1 MPSHS
6 PAWPGTCWELF
17 PLLGILFPRCTYG
30 SFPLFLQLFR
40 QMPPPVLP
48 PTATDTPFK
57 VELPLQSYP
66 LSLVYFY
73 SVFLLLSNIMNVLL
87 FFILLTTPFLRLK
100 CRLLEGGIL
109 KSVLFSAESQYQE

>member
-1 MPSHS
+1 
-6 PAWPGTCWELF
+6 
-17 PLLGILFPRCTYG
+17 
-30 SFPLFLQLFR
+30 
-40 QMPPPVLP
+40 MPPSVLP

-100 CRLLEGGIL
+100 CRLLEGRIL